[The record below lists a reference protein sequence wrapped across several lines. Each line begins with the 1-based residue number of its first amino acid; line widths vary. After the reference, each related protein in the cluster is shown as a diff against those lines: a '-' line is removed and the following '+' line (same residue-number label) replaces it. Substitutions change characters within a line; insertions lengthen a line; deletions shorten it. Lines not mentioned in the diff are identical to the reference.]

1 MARKE
6 QEALEPLGL
15 ARGRERSREQGQA
28 PGWALELVPV
38 QDAEPPALD
47 TQMARGREV
56 GVKGHSLWG
65 ASSLPWESGGESW
78 AFGVGET

>member
-15 ARGRERSREQGQA
+15 ARGREQSREQGQA
-28 PGWALELVPV
+28 PGWAREFVPV

-47 TQMARGREV
+47 TRMARGGEGGGR
-56 GVKGHSLWG
+56 GHSLWG
-65 ASSLPWESGGESW
+65 ASSL
-78 AFGVGET
+78 